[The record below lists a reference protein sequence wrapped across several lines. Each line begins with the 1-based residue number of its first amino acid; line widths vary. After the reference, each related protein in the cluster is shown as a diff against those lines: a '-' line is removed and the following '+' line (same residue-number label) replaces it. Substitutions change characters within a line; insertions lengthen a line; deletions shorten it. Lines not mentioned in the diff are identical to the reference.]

1 MNRQTLGALIALNI
15 ALFVALLVVT
25 ASPQRAEAQLGVSRA
40 QYIMLTGDVVGRK
53 NEAVVY
59 VVDLTNARI
68 ASLIYSSATN
78 RVEVIAGRNMT
89 DDFAA
94 ARSGASGR

>member
-25 ASPQRAEAQLGVSRA
+25 VSPQRAEAQLGVSRA

-53 NEAVVY
+53 NEAVIY

-68 ASLIYSSATN
+68 ASLIYSSATK
-78 RVEVIAGRNMT
+78 RVEIIAGRNMI
-89 DDFAA
+89 DDVTAGRA
-94 ARSGASGR
+94 GAGGR